1 MIPPPVFTTQEEVDA
16 YADAQKDLF
25 SKERLVGG
33 AVGVAE
39 GLGIVDLFAGVPWLA
54 AETYGHQALDSLL
67 AQEKRLDPKEY
78 DKLQRLKMRSEGLLG
93 QQGDDE
99 EAKKKTKK
107 RARARINP
115 LEAETYDEA
124 IENTLESLG
133 YNKTDKSEVAR
144 QVAFWTTVGIDGAI
158 LAKVVIQNAPRGI
171 EAIRNAFKKFK
182 NVDEADQAVMK
193 TQMELGLPETPVQ
206 MQMDLPTP
214 KETTPFPT
222 TVEELGPIQKDMFE
236 TAKPF
241 NIEEPLYRW
250 NRGPNSIKSG
260 PRYDFV
266 STSMNP
272 RYALGNLTPDDVG
285 GISAFKKVPVIS
297 AANSKTKLGDGGQLL
312 ALQLDPRKIKL
323 GEVFDPLGNPEHL
336 NRFYH
341 WLRKNGLAGKK
352 GSVKQPYANF
362 KSVGG
367 IDFNQPSVPKNFVDE
382 YFPSGSEDTW
392 ATMES
397 NFVRP
402 FLKEKQFKAFI
413 STEKGERML
422 MVFNEYADDVLL
434 PQGKN
439 LAEMREAGEALN
451 VKGYK
456 NGGLVQNSVDYAL
469 DQWS

>member
-39 GLGIVDLFAGVPWLA
+39 GLGIVDLFAGVPWLVKTEFPDA
-54 AETYGHQALDSLL
+54 AFAPLMSAPI
-67 AQEKRLDPKEY
+67 AQNILSRNKKN
-78 DKLQRLKMRSEGLLG
+78 DKLLRTIKVSQGLLS
-93 QQGDDE
+93 DKESREKLDE
-99 EAKKKTKK
+99 S
-107 RARARINP
+107 INMS
-115 LEAETYDEA
+115 ESKTYDEA

-133 YNKTDKSEVAR
+133 YNKTEKSEVAR
-144 QVAFWTTVGIDGAI
+144 QVAFLTTLGIDLAI
-158 LAKVVIQNAPRGI
+158 LAKAIIQNAPRAI
-171 EAIRNAFKKFK
+171 KAIRNAFKKFK
-182 NVDEADQAVMK
+182 NMDEADQAVMK

-236 TAKPF
+236 TTKPF

-250 NRGPNSIKSG
+250 NRGPNAIKPLSK
-260 PRYDFV
+260 YDFV

-285 GISAFKKVPVIS
+285 GISAFKEVPVIS
-297 AANSKTKLGDGGQLL
+297 AANPKTTLGDGGQLL

-341 WLRKNGLAGKK
+341 WLRKNAYTHG
-352 GSVKQPYANF
+352 QPYTNF
-362 KSVGG
+362 KTVGG
-367 IDFNQPSVPKNFVDE
+367 IDYNQPSVPKNFAE
-382 YFPSGSEDTW
+382 EFFHGAEDNW
-392 ATMES
+392 AIMES

-402 FLKEKQFKAFI
+402 FLEEKKFKAFI
-413 STEKGERML
+413 STEKGERSL

-469 DQWS
+469 EQWS

>member
-16 YADAQKDLF
+16 YADAQKDIYG
-25 SKERLVGG
+25 GG
-33 AVGVAE
+33 AAGIAR
-39 GLGIVDLFAGVPWLA
+39 GLGIVDFLGGVPWLA
-54 AETYGHQALDSLL
+54 KTEYSQQALDSML
-67 AQEKRLDPKEY
+67 AQQERLDPEEYKRAQKEGRMTWIER
-78 DKLQRLKMRSEGLLG
+78 QRATSLGLLG
-93 QQGDDE
+93 D
-99 EAKKKTKK
+99 KKSREKINK
-107 RARARINP
+107 RINVS
-115 LEAETYDEA
+115 ESKTYDEA
-124 IENTLESLG
+124 IEEFLKTFG
-133 YNKTDKSEVAR
+133 YERNERSKIAEDVS
-144 QVAFWTTVGIDGAI
+144 FWTTVGVDLAF
-158 LAKVVIQNAPRGI
+158 LAKVVIQNAPKGYR
-171 EAIRNAFKKFK
+171 AVRDALK
-182 NVDEADQAVMK
+182 NIGKNMDEADQAVMK

-236 TAKPF
+236 TTKPF

-250 NRGPNSIKSG
+250 NRGPDSIKSG

-266 STSMNP
+266 STSMSP
-272 RYALGNLTPDDVG
+272 RYALGILTPDDVG
-285 GISAFKKVPVIS
+285 GISAFKEVPVIS
-297 AANSKTKLGDGGQLL
+297 AANPKTTLGDGGQLL

-341 WLRKNGLAGKK
+341 WLRKNAYTHG
-352 GSVKQPYANF
+352 QPYTNF
-362 KSVGG
+362 KTVGG
-367 IDFNQPSVPKNFVDE
+367 IDYNQPSVPKNFAEEFFHVA
-382 YFPSGSEDTW
+382 EDNW
-392 ATMES
+392 AIMES

-402 FLKEKQFKAFI
+402 FLEEKKFKAFI
-413 STEKGERML
+413 STEKGERSL

-469 DQWS
+469 EQWS